1 MTDVP
6 AVYLVGPPGP
16 FRERA
21 AAPLQSLSPRTFDEV
36 DAFVEADPS
45 PGVAYLLAAALGGD
59 GVLRA
64 LDHMAVGRG
73 EWTPVVVHE
82 EGDELVGRT
91 LSVGYAH
98 PLAETVEGVRGE
110 APEVLLELRD
120 VLTRIARARHDINNP
135 LTSALAETQLLLMD
149 SAEDEEVREN
159 VEVVLEQLRR
169 IRDLVSATVHLRPL
183 D

>member
-16 FRERA
+16 LRERA
-21 AAPLQSLSPRTFDEV
+21 ATPLESLSPRTFDGV
-36 DAFVEADPS
+36 DAFVEADPA
-45 PGVAYLLAAALGGD
+45 PGVTYLLATGLDGD

-64 LDHMAVGRG
+64 LDHMAMGRG
-73 EWTPVVVHE
+73 EWRPVLVCE
-82 EGDELVGRT
+82 ERGELVGRT
-91 LSVGYAH
+91 LSVGYTH

-110 APEVLLELRD
+110 APEILLELRA
-120 VLTRIARARHDINNP
+120 VLSQISRARHDINNP

-149 SAEDEEVREN
+149 AAGDQELREN